1 MPKQKRAKVLSSTWA
16 TGDEYISWIGE
27 NHEEIG
33 RMCVDENLFNS
44 RRGGGGK
51 VLPPQPDELI
61 VLFSGLDSDKEKK
74 NVFYYYWIYGLGKP
88 PPIGKPYQY
97 LIRSDDYGE
106 KFKRWNKMGLRSRR
120 VSKTWSDPEWLE
132 SKFGGGFQKGM
143 IWRIKLDR
151 INNKVSFLNYNELP
165 WGDVK

>member
-1 MPKQKRAKVLSSTWA
+1 MPKQKIVVALSVPWVTE
-16 TGDEYISWIGE
+16 DEYISWIGE

-33 RMCVDENLFNS
+33 RMCVDENLFDS

-61 VLFSGLDSDKEKK
+61 VLSVSSGYLKSDFPKEKK
-74 NVFYYYWIYGLGKP
+74 KILYYYWIYGLGDEQQ
-88 PPIGKPYQY
+88 GKPSQY

-106 KFKRWNKMGLRSRR
+106 ERFKRGRKMGLRSPH
-120 VSKTWSDPEWLE
+120 VSKAWRDPAFLN
-132 SKFGGGFQKGM
+132 SRKGGL
-143 IWRIKLDR
+143 WRIKLDR